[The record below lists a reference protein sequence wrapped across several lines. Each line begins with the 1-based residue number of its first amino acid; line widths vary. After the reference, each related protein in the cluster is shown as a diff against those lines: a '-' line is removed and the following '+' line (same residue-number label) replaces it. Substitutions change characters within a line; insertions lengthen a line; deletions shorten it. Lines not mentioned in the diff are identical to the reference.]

1 MIRLDEIEDF
11 RIDDRVKG
19 MPGGVTPFRLG
30 DIGRQGWNVLRGDLP
45 LPVAVLKEEA
55 LAHNGAWMMD
65 FLRRAGGVRIA
76 PHGKTTMSPQLF
88 ARQLADGAWGI
99 TVATAQQF
107 QVCRRYGVDRIV
119 FANQLVDPQ
128 AIRIVLDELARD
140 SKLDFWAIADSVE
153 AVERLAA
160 AARERNVGRP
170 VNLLLEGGM
179 PGGRTGA
186 RSVEAALQVARAVAG
201 AAPHLALCGI
211 EGFEGLVDGPVD
223 GPGAAEVNAK
233 VQTFL
238 DFLAEIAVACARE
251 DLFTPG
257 PVIVSAGGSAFYD
270 MVVDTFGRLDL
281 GRETMPLTRSGC
293 YLTHDSASY
302 VRAFERLRARGVA
315 GLPNG
320 TPVPALE
327 VWTMVQSRPE
337 AEKAILTA
345 GKRELSHDADLP
357 VPERWFR
364 PGLHETPQSLPP
376 GHAVTGLN
384 DQHAH
389 LALPAASPLRVGDMV
404 ALGISHPCTTFDKW
418 QVMCVVNERYDVV
431 SAIRTFF

>member
-1 MIRLDEIEDF
+1 MHGLDDIDDF
-11 RIDDRVKG
+11 LIDDRLKG
-19 MPGGVTPFRLG
+19 IPGGAPPFRLG
-30 DIGRQGWNVLRGDLP
+30 DIGAKGWNVLRGDLA
-45 LPVAVLKEEA
+45 LPVAVLKESA

-99 TVATAQQF
+99 TVATAQQL
-107 QVCRRYGVDRIV
+107 QVCRRYGVDRVV
-119 FANQLVDPQ
+119 FANQLIDRQ
-128 AIRIVLDELARD
+128 AIRYVLDELGRD
-140 SKLDFWAIADSVE
+140 PAFEFWALADSVE
-153 AVERLAA
+153 AVELLAA
-160 AARERNVGRP
+160 EARGRNVGRP
-170 VNLLLEGGM
+170 IKLLLEGGM

-186 RSVEAALQVARAVAG
+186 RTLDGALAVARAIG
-201 AAPHLALCGI
+201 AAGPHLALSGV
-211 EGFEGLVDGPVD
+211 EGFEGLVDGPVH
-223 GPGAAEVNAK
+223 GPGAAEVNSK
-233 VQTFL
+233 VQAFL
-238 DFLAEIAVACARE
+238 DFLGDIAAACAAE
-251 DLFTPG
+251 GLFAPG
-257 PVIVSAGGSAFYD
+257 AVIVSAGGSAFYD

-281 GRETMPLTRSGC
+281 GREIMPLTRSGC

-302 VRAFERLRARGVA
+302 VRAFERLRERGLV

-327 VWTMVQSRPE
+327 VWTLVQSRPE
-337 AEKAILTA
+337 TEKLILTA
-345 GKRELSHDADLP
+345 GKRDVSFDADMP

-364 PGLHETPQSLPP
+364 PGLHEAPQALPP
-376 GHAVTGLN
+376 GHVVTGLN

-389 LALPAASPLRVGDMV
+389 VTVPASSPLHVGDMV

-418 QVMCVVNERYDVV
+418 QVMCVVNDDYDVV